1 MLEDNRKFGFE
12 KEIYSTEFFDF
23 VLGLQKVVLSLEGD
37 DETTKS
43 LRRTAFEVGG
53 KATLEV
59 LSKAKANSSLDE
71 HVSILV

>member
-1 MLEDNRKFGFE
+1 M
-12 KEIYSTEFFDF
+12 
-23 VLGLQKVVLSLEGD
+23 LGLQKVVLGLEGD
-37 DETTKS
+37 DETTKT

>member
-1 MLEDNRKFGFE
+1 MLG
-12 KEIYSTEFFDF
+12 
-23 VLGLQKVVLSLEGD
+23 LEGD
-37 DETTKS
+37 DETTKT
-43 LRRTAFEVGG
+43 LRRTAFEVGD